1 VGFGQLR
8 GMFGKLVGVQ
18 AIAALVDPE
27 ILPGDE
33 ALPFQHL
40 EQGDVMRRAER
51 TEMQA
56 AEAIGPPRLL
66 GVRGE
71 RPYSHCAAEKPEKLA
86 PFH

>member
-1 VGFGQLR
+1 LPPQLVEH
-8 GMFGKLVGVQ
+8 GNM
-18 AIAALVDPE
+18 I
-27 ILPGDE
+27 
-33 ALPFQHL
+33 
-40 EQGDVMRRAER
+40 RRAAR

-56 AEAIGPPRLL
+56 AEAIGPARLL

>member
-1 VGFGQLR
+1 L
-8 GMFGKLVGVQ
+8 
-18 AIAALVDPE
+18 A
-27 ILPGDE
+27 GDKP
-33 ALPFQHL
+33 LPFQLL

-56 AEAIGPPRLL
+56 AEAIGPARLL

-71 RPYSHCAAEKPEKLA
+71 RPRSRCAAEKPEKLA